1 MLANNENSGTS
12 TGGVRGGKR
21 REAVRRESA
30 ETFEYVSRA
39 TKDEEMEVDEWV
51 PNASQGLPKTLGA
64 RWVYLRGSSVR
75 TCALAV
81 LRLGGG
87 RC

>member
-1 MLANNENSGTS
+1 MRTRAPPQVACVEAS
-12 TGGVRGGKR
+12 VGKPFVGSR
-21 REAVRRESA
+21 PKR
-30 ETFEYVSRA
+30 FEYVSRA